1 MTKERTLSHLA
12 KARANRT
19 YAVEILNDE
28 DSTQAALNWA
38 GVAAFY
44 AAVHYVNAYLW
55 ETARLEPVNHLDR
68 QNIISNWP
76 VLAPLSQA
84 FRTLFTYSIDIRY
97 SPQFQIRRADLR
109 RMIERDLVR
118 IAQAV
123 EHELN
128 GRKSDR
134 T

>member
-1 MTKERTLSHLA
+1 MTEARSLSHLA

-28 DSTQAALNWA
+28 DASQAALNWA

-44 AAVHYVNAYLW
+44 AAMHYINAYLW
-55 ETARLEPVNHLDR
+55 ETTRLEPANHLDR
-68 QNIISNWP
+68 ENIIGNWP
-76 VLAPLSQA
+76 ALAPSSQA

-109 RMIERDLVR
+109 RMIGRDLAR
-118 IAQAV
+118 IARTV
-123 EHELN
+123 EHEL
-128 GRKSDR
+128 GESEPDQA
-134 T
+134 